1 MEMAWR
7 PWLLW
12 QATCVLTAAVAV
24 PDRGHKA
31 GALVCLWVALCD
43 SRSVCVLC
51 SSVVPLLA
59 ARVLHCKCVPRCRC
73 LGMCP
78 GMRGAQGV
86 YGAVLHG
93 CRVLQQPDA
102 HRHSLLLLC
111 SALHCG
117 CQEQSL
123 WPSGL
128 GVTLLLLS
136 GLRPGF
142 GACLCGGSCNCL
154 MDVLCGRPWH
164 RAVWHPLPRWL
175 YLTHTV
181 VGGSGPCM
189 CSAHTSVMVC
199 GCLHADWGTPS
210 RLVVERGDAILIN
223 VGAVVPGVAS
233 AGTKGGWYG
242 IGRLGAL

>member
-31 GALVCLWVALCD
+31 GALVCLWEALCD

-51 SSVVPLLA
+51 TSVVPLLA

-73 LGMCP
+73 LGMCS
-78 GMRGAQGV
+78 GVRGARGV

-154 MDVLCGRPWH
+154 VGCALWATMAPCSVAPFAALAVPDTHCCGRE
-164 RAVWHPLPRWL
+164 VQ
-175 YLTHTV
+175 
-181 VGGSGPCM
+181 
-189 CSAHTSVMVC
+189 AHVC
-199 GCLHADWGTPS
+199 AARTLLSWC
-210 RLVVERGDAILIN
+210 
-223 VGAVVPGVAS
+223 VGACMLIGVHQ
-233 AGTKGGWYG
+233 AGWSWSDGMPF
-242 IGRLGAL
+242 